1 MIKKFIST
9 ALVASS
15 LICSLGVSV
24 GGANILPGDIDGDGS
39 ISSTDYL
46 KIKNY
51 LLDSSKAT
59 DQFKSL
65 ADANGDGNIDSTDY
79 LFIKRLWISSEDS
92 EVELPKLE
100 KPDESLETSENTSPD
115 ESSASESAAP
125 DESSVPD
132 ESSTTEEPSSQP
144 ESVEY
149 GLRVYVPDYNNN
161 DFNTYK
167 TYFDG
172 TVDGLFNQIINFGVL
187 PEGIEVLSAK
197 IGNSTVEIDLSKEF
211 GTAITNARAS
221 EVLLMASVANTVI
234 EYFSVKSVELTVEG
248 EVLET
253 GLSIYDSP
261 IYFQTPISLY
271 VPNENYSDFIVID
284 SFFDGTID
292 GLVDALVIN
301 KVLPKD
307 SKVNSF
313 SIKDNVAKIDLSEE
327 FGKGVN
333 EARTS
338 ELMIIGSLANTIIKY
353 YNVEFIELT
362 VEGEVLET
370 GLALY
375 DSPIPFQTL
384 ISIYVPNDEY
394 TDFVAHNVFF
404 NGTIDGLVD
413 ALVSFNALPEKSK
426 VNSFSIKD
434 NVAKIDLSEEFG
446 KGVNEARTSELMI
459 IGSLANTIIKYYNVE
474 FVELTVEGEILETG
488 LRIYDSPIAFQKLIT
503 LYVPNETKSG
513 LDTVEG
519 YFDGTVDGIIDVLVR
534 KEALPENTKV
544 YSFSIKEKAAI
555 IDLSEE
561 FGKGVSEAGN
571 SENLIV
577 GSLVNTLI
585 RNYGLT
591 SVQFT
596 VEGKI
601 LETAST
607 VYGYPIEFIV

>member
-9 ALVASS
+9 ALIASS
-15 LICSLGVSV
+15 LICSLGGAVSGINLV
-24 GGANILPGDIDGDGS
+24 QGDVDGDGRLT
-39 ISSTDYL
+39 STDYL
-46 KIKNY
+46 RIKNY
-51 LLDSSKAT
+51 LINAPEIT
-59 DQFKSL
+59 EQFKKS
-65 ADANGDGNIDSTDY
+65 ADANGDGKINSTDY
-79 LFIKRLWISSEDS
+79 LFIKHLWINANESN
-92 EVELPKLE
+92 VEFPKLDPPAE
-100 KPDESLETSENTSPD
+100 PTETSETT
-115 ESSASESAAP
+115 AP
-125 DESSVPD
+125 DESTETSETTAPD
-132 ESSTTEEPSSQP
+132 ESTDESSIYEESSSTDEPSSIP

-271 VPNENYSDFIVID
+271 VPNENYSDFIIID

-313 SIKDNVAKIDLSEE
+313 SIKGNVAKIDLSEE

-338 ELMIIGSLANTIIKY
+338 ELMI
-353 YNVEFIELT
+353 V
-362 VEGEVLET
+362 
-370 GLALY
+370 
-375 DSPIPFQTL
+375 
-384 ISIYVPNDEY
+384 
-394 TDFVAHNVFF
+394 
-404 NGTIDGLVD
+404 
-413 ALVSFNALPEKSK
+413 
-426 VNSFSIKD
+426 
-434 NVAKIDLSEEFG
+434 
-446 KGVNEARTSELMI
+446 
-459 IGSLANTIIKYYNVE
+459 GSLANTIIKYYNVE

-503 LYVPNETKSG
+503 LYVPNESKSG
-513 LDTVEG
+513 LDTVDG
-519 YFDGTVDGIIDVLVR
+519 YFDGTVDGIINVLAR
-534 KEALPENTKV
+534 KEAIPENTKV
-544 YSFSIKEKAAI
+544 NSFSIKEKAAI

-607 VYGYPIEFIV
+607 VYGYPIEFIA